1 MPSQIGVTSED
12 QIKIIFDS
20 ESQASTSKLI
30 YKNFKAIFSMLFFR
44 KTVFKITRYEPTT
57 AIQLILLHSFFLKIN
72 YNCSWFSSEIYI
84 LGRGI
89 IQTADIFM
97 MVAVSAERYKA
108 ICQPFTPR
116 QPYYMYLAFVAVTS
130 FSLEFPR
137 FNLILETILL
147 SFPVINAYFFRFFL
161 ILG

>member
-12 QIKIIFDS
+12 QIKIIFDA
-20 ESQASTSKLI
+20 ESQALTYKLI
-30 YKNFKAIFSMLFFR
+30 YNNFKASFSMLFFL
-44 KTVFKITRYEPTT
+44 KTIFDITRFEPTT
-57 AIQLILLHSFFLKIN
+57 AIQLILRQSFFLKIN
-72 YNCSWFSSEIYI
+72 YFCSRFSSEIDI

-137 FNLILETILL
+137 FNLILETIVI
-147 SFPVINAYFFRFFL
+147 SFSFINAYFFRL
-161 ILG
+161 LY